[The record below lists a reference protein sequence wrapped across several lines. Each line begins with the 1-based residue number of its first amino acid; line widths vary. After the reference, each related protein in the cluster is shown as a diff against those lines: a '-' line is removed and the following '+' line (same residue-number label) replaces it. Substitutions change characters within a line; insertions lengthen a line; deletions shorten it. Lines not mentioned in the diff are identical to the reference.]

1 MFLSLSSYL
10 KVIQLTYT
18 NKMPIKDYPFTPV
31 TPSHARPMLWIR
43 VTNPHTNTKVVMQ
56 ALLDTGADSCAF
68 PADTAE
74 QLGHNLRSAP
84 ATVVFTASGQTEAF
98 AHTSRVDILEMRPD
112 GLAGN
117 KVLYTID
124 DTPID
129 FIQGCDDFLLG
140 VRDFLE
146 EFVLTIDY
154 PRQRFSI
161 RKAGK

>member
-1 MFLSLSSYL
+1 
-10 KVIQLTYT
+10 
-18 NKMPIKDYPFTPV
+18 
-31 TPSHARPMLWIR
+31 MLWIR
-43 VTNPHTNTKVVMQ
+43 VANPHTNTKVVIQ
-56 ALLDTGADSCAF
+56 ALVDTGADSCAF
-68 PADTAE
+68 PADIAG
-74 QLGHNLRSAP
+74 QLGHNLESVP
-84 ATVVFTASGQTEAF
+84 AKPVFTASGQTETF

-112 GLAGN
+112 GLAGD

-129 FIQGCDDFLLG
+129 FIRGCDDFLLG
-140 VRDFLE
+140 VRDFLD

>member
-1 MFLSLSSYL
+1 
-10 KVIQLTYT
+10 
-18 NKMPIKDYPFTPV
+18 
-31 TPSHARPMLWIR
+31 MLWIR
-43 VTNPHTNTKVVMQ
+43 VANPHTNTKVVIQ
-56 ALLDTGADSCAF
+56 ALVDTGADSCAF
-68 PADTAE
+68 PADIAG
-74 QLGHNLRSAP
+74 QLGHHLESVP
-84 ATVVFTASGQTEAF
+84 AKPVFTASGQTEAF

-112 GLAGN
+112 GLAGD

-129 FIQGCDDFLLG
+129 FIRGCDDFLLG
-140 VRDFLE
+140 VRDFLD